1 MSAPATEQEPPR
13 VGLNLAARALVA
25 IVVGGTTT
33 MLLYE
38 GFQRLFP
45 GEGKLVAAGLTLLVG
60 IPTLFV
66 LVRRGVH
73 RGVREAMLAVSDG
86 LLSLTEKD
94 YSMRLAADR
103 KDEVG
108 LLIHRFNALAETLRR
123 ERNDMYQR
131 ELVPE
136 TILAI
141 TSIIVVMTNEAGRIV
156 YSNAAAREFLGGG
169 KPIDGRDLR
178 ELCAEA
184 PAELKAAVESADD
197 LLFSCP
203 RDDSDSSDPDT
214 FHLFKRYF
222 EFSMQR
228 HTLYILRRLTKELAR
243 KEVETWKK
251 AIRVLS
257 HEVNNSLAPVSS
269 LVHSARL
276 MLDNPAHAQR
286 LRGALDTIEERA
298 GHLRTFLDGY
308 ASIARLP
315 QPTKK
320 AVGWSELLAGVEGL
334 YPFKVLGAVPERPA
348 YVDPAQIQ
356 QVLINLLKNA
366 SESGSPAEEIG
377 VEVRPGVEDGT
388 ELWVLDRGK
397 GMSEEVLRN
406 ALLPFYS
413 TKKSGSGLGL
423 ALCREIVDAHG
434 GRLTLHPRQSGGI
447 AVRCWLPTVLMPN

>member
-1 MSAPATEQEPPR
+1 MSTAAPPETEPPR
-13 VGLNLAARALVA
+13 SVLGLRARALFA
-25 IVVGGTTT
+25 IVTSVALVLGLDEGIRHFFPQGGWLARAALALA
-33 MLLYE
+33 MAVPLLY
-38 GFQRLFP
+38 
-45 GEGKLVAAGLTLLVG
+45 LLV
-60 IPTLFV
+60 
-66 LVRRGVH
+66 RKGVH
-73 RGVREAMLAVSDG
+73 RGVGEAMLAVSDG

-94 YSMRLAADR
+94 YSMRLAGGR
-103 KDEVG
+103 TDEVG
-108 LLIHRFNALAETLRR
+108 LLIHRFNTLAETLRR
-123 ERNDMYQR
+123 ERMDIYQR

-141 TSIIVVMTNEAGRIV
+141 TSIIVVMCNEAGRIV
-156 YSNAAAREFLGGG
+156 YSNAAAREFFAGG

-178 ELCAEA
+178 ELIGPA
-184 PAELKAAVESADD
+184 PPELRAAVESADD
-197 LLFSCP
+197 LLFACP
-203 RDDSDSSDPDT
+203 SSDTADPDT

-222 EFSMQR
+222 EFSLQR

-298 GHLRTFLDGY
+298 AHLRTFLDGY

-315 QPTKK
+315 QPTKR
-320 AVGWSELLAGVEGL
+320 AVGWTELLAGVEGL
-334 YPFKVLGAVPERPA
+334 YPFKVTSAIPERPA
-348 YVDPAQIQ
+348 YVDPAQMQ

-366 SESGSPAEEIG
+366 SESGSASEEIA
-377 VEVRPGVEDGT
+377 VEVRPSIEDGT

-397 GMSEEVLRN
+397 GMSEEVLKN

-434 GRLTLHPRQSGGI
+434 GRLSLHPREAGGI